1 MKVIGKLGAEPFVP
15 FLPLLTREFDV
26 ATLIVYVM
34 PVFTSCLRA
43 WITQSVVFTSI
54 DRTMEDDLDAR
65 PDLLSDVMIS
75 FSSHKVLDLVLI
87 CWESLPQWIYIFF
100 MILFIFSSVEYI
112 SYTFTHFVFCCYNIF
127 KYDLKQKLTLYFLDS
142 SLHTCS

>member
-26 ATLIVYVM
+26 TTLIVYVM

-43 WITQSVVFTSI
+43 WITQSVYLLPLIV
-54 DRTMEDDLDAR
+54 RWRMDDLDAR

-87 CWESLPQWIYIFF
+87 CWEYLPQWIYTFF

-112 SYTFTHFVFCCYNIF
+112 SYTFTHFVFCCYMYNIF
-127 KYDLKQKLTLYFLDS
+127 KYDLKQKLTLYFFRF
-142 SLHTCS
+142 

>member
-26 ATLIVYVM
+26 TTLIVYDACVYILSAGM
-34 PVFTSCLRA
+34 NHPVC
-43 WITQSVVFTSI
+43 VFTSI

-75 FSSHKVLDLVLI
+75 FSSHKVLDIVLI
-87 CWESLPQWIYIFF
+87 CWEYLPQWIYIFF

-112 SYTFTHFVFCCYNIF
+112 SYTFTHFVFYCYNIF
-127 KYDLKQKLTLYFLDS
+127 KYDLKQKLTLYFF
-142 SLHTCS
+142 

>member
-87 CWESLPQWIYIFF
+87 CWEYLPQWIYIFF
-100 MILFIFSSVEYI
+100 YDIIHIFISKIYIVYFYTLCILLLHVQHFQIWPK
-112 SYTFTHFVFCCYNIF
+112 TKTHIVLF
-127 KYDLKQKLTLYFLDS
+127 
-142 SLHTCS
+142 